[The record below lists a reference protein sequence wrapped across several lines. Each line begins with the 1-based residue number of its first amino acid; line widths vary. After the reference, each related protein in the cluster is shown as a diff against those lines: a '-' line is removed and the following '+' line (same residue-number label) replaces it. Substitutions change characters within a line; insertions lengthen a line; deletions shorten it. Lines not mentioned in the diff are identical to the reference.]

1 MNFRL
6 ISWNING
13 IRSAE
18 QKGFWTLMHQL
29 QPNVVC
35 LQEIRGHLQNTNL
48 IQNQLPHFVGGLSL
62 KNGLHGVGI
71 LSITQGKQLIWN
83 APHLQTTGRCIGID
97 LHGIHIWSIYA
108 PTLNHQSKEHCTLF
122 WEALLEK
129 MGQWVSRPTIL
140 CGDLNLIAT
149 ENDIH
154 SSLIEHHK
162 KMLPMQQAIFEQIF
176 QQGWVDAWRL
186 CHPHTEG
193 FSFWSRTSPRVRP
206 ENRGLR
212 LDYVLCSP
220 HLKSSIHKAS
230 MGASSLL
237 ISDHAPVIVD
247 FILTEHLS
255 KNEDFILQKNLLS
268 SPSKTG

>member
-35 LQEIRGHLQNTNL
+35 LQEIRGHLQNTNM
-48 IQNQLPHFVGGLSL
+48 IQNQLPHFVGGLSA

-71 LSITQGKQLIWN
+71 LSNTNGKQLIWDN
-83 APHLQTTGRCIGID
+83 PHLQTSGRCIGID
-97 LHGIHIWSIYA
+97 LHGIHIWSVYA
-108 PTLNHQSKEHCTLF
+108 PTLNQHSTKHCLLF
-122 WEALLEK
+122 WESLLK
-129 MGQWVSRPTIL
+129 QMKQWIDRPTII

-149 ENDIH
+149 TNDIH
-154 SSLIEHHK
+154 SSLIRHHK
-162 KMLPMQQAIFEQIF
+162 KLLPMQQRIFQEIF
-176 QQGWVDAWRL
+176 QQGWVDTWRM
-186 CHPHTEG
+186 CHPNTEG

-206 ENRGLR
+206 ENRGMR

-220 HLKSSIHKAS
+220 HLKSSVQKAS
-230 MGASSLL
+230 IGTPRLGV
-237 ISDHAPVIVD
+237 SDHAPVIID
-247 FILTEHLS
+247 FTLP
-255 KNEDFILQKNLLS
+255 KNLSTTQLL
-268 SPSKTG
+268 KIQKR